1 MNINEVA
8 QVFIE
13 KYGQEELYT
22 KDIESK
28 LVSWLE
34 NTSLDEIKE
43 ILLHLFSEFIFFTKR
58 DIKELMKSQL
68 IDVLNSYPLEDICII
83 PMVSKDG
90 RANSSFDLTMLLK
103 EVIKENGIELYKD
116 TIKVGLDQIDD
127 DITTLIFFDD
137 ISGSG
142 GTIVSFLKE
151 NESELIGRKIIIRL
165 IVITETAH
173 EVIDK
178 YLANQTELDVT
189 VIAEFKYDKVFKN
202 HKFLNDSHRLL
213 INDFEET
220 IWGKGNNNV
229 MGFRDSQLLVGFSHN
244 IPNNTIS
251 SFWYHT
257 DFSGKREEWNS
268 LFKRYTQLNRKNK
281 KKTRSNQNLSVK
293 REGGGSK
300 IGL

>member
-1 MNINEVA
+1 MNITEVA
-8 QVFIE
+8 QIFME

-58 DIKELMKSQL
+58 EIKDLMKKQL
-68 IDVLNSYPLEDICII
+68 IDVLNSIPLEDVCII
-83 PMVSKDG
+83 PMISKDG

-116 TIKVGLDQIDD
+116 TIKVGLDQIDE

-142 GTIVSFLKE
+142 GTIVSFLKA
-151 NESELIGRKIIIRL
+151 NESELIGRAIIIRL
-165 IVITETAH
+165 IVITETAQ
-173 EVIDK
+173 EVINN
-178 YLANQTELDVT
+178 YLAAQTKLDVT
-189 VIAEFKYDKVFKN
+189 VISEHKYDKVFKN

-251 SFWYHT
+251 SFWYHK

-268 LFKRYTQLNRKNK
+268 LFKRYTQLNRKSN
-281 KKTRSNQNLSVK
+281 KKTRSTQNLSVK
-293 REGGGSK
+293 REGGGTK